1 MYIYIYYNI
10 YNAAWNFVNPFEL
23 SIFLH
28 KYASKHNQIL
38 SQVLKVD
45 KETQSN
51 KREKNIFFVTYLIRK
66 KYPILHIYE
75 WQSIAFLG
83 LAVNIK
89 VKLECICAG
98 VFSQCNDYQMS
109 GTWPVLF
116 KEKGSIKVWSCLWK
130 WIMSQT
136 TEINDDLGKRVD
148 VAHQTRTGYKTIS
161 KEFGLHKS
169 TVRQI
174 VYKWRKFTTTVTF
187 VRSGWP
193 TKISPKQNI

>member
-1 MYIYIYYNI
+1 M
-10 YNAAWNFVNPFEL
+10 NPFEL

-45 KETQSN
+45 KENPIKQT
-51 KREKNIFFVTYLIRK
+51 RK
-66 KYPILHIYE
+66 KYFLCHLFNQKKISNIAYL
-75 WQSIAFLG
+75 WVAKVCAFLG

-109 GTWPVLF
+109 VRDLF
-116 KEKGSIKVWSCLWK
+116 YWKKRDLSKSDHVCGSESCHKQRRLMMTSEKEL
-130 WIMSQT
+130 MSLIRLEQVT
-136 TEINDDLGKRVD
+136 KP
-148 VAHQTRTGYKTIS
+148 IS

-174 VYKWRKFTTTVTF
+174 VYKWRKFMTTVTF